1 MRIASDLGGF
11 SMGEADILRRAMGKK
26 NPELMAEQRK
36 KFVDGALARG
46 VAEKKADKIFSLM
59 EQFAGYG
66 FNKSHAAAYAII
78 AYQTAYLKANYP
90 VEFMAALLTSETSD
104 TDKIVKYIEEC
115 RSMGIEVLPPDV
127 NESSSGFT
135 VVGGKIR
142 FGLVAVKNV
151 GETAIQ
157 STLNARKR
165 EGRFRDLFEFCERVD
180 LRLVN
185 KRVVEALIKCGAL
198 DSLGARRSQLMA
210 VLDKAMEA
218 AASAQRDRAHGQGSL
233 LDVLS
238 SGGTARR
245 PTPTLPDLP
254 EWDRLQLL
262 ATEKE
267 TLGFYITGHPLAEHR
282 GLLAKYAVT
291 PTEALPG
298 LLDKATVRVG
308 AIVTG
313 VKEISTKA
321 GDRMAFVTLE
331 DLTGSVEAVIFPD
344 VYRSS
349 MLHLAK
355 DSAVLVKGQVD
366 VGEDT
371 AKLLVSEV
379 RPLSLSGNGG
389 TPLVEVALSGSAST
403 PEALRRLESILRLS
417 PGNAPVRLHLTLP
430 DGRRVT
436 IAPSASFSVTPNETL
451 RMALETEFGAGCVTF
466 R

>member
-1 MRIASDLGGF
+1 
-11 SMGEADILRRAMGKK
+11 
-26 NPELMAEQRK
+26 
-36 KFVDGALARG
+36 
-46 VAEKKADKIFSLM
+46 
-59 EQFAGYG
+59 
-66 FNKSHAAAYAII
+66 
-78 AYQTAYLKANYP
+78 
-90 VEFMAALLTSETSD
+90 
-104 TDKIVKYIEEC
+104 
-115 RSMGIEVLPPDV
+115 
-127 NESSSGFT
+127 
-135 VVGGKIR
+135 
-142 FGLVAVKNV
+142 
-151 GETAIQ
+151 
-157 STLNARKR
+157 
-165 EGRFRDLFEFCERVD
+165 
-180 LRLVN
+180 VN

-198 DSLGARRSQLMA
+198 DSLGARRSQLVA

-218 AASAQRDRAHGQGSL
+218 AASVQRDRAHGQVSL

-238 SGGTARR
+238 SGGAARR
-245 PTPTLPDLP
+245 PPPPLPDLP

-331 DLTGSVEAVIFPD
+331 DLPGSVEAVVFPD

-389 TPLVEVALSGSAST
+389 TPMVEVALSGSAST